1 MIVVVFYGRS
11 IVFLG
16 GIVQLKNLKNMV
28 RIIGY
33 KQRQKEDGEAFNVL
47 ELQGGVE
54 LIKSKS
60 TGNFYATAKKA
71 YIPSTFDEQ
80 TCIALTGT
88 EMQGSIIKEECEPYE
103 YVVTET
109 GEEIVMQHRWA
120 YVPEDVQAPVTK
132 STPLET
138 ETLQPNLEK
147 FSQNGA
153 LQYAS

>member
-1 MIVVVFYGRS
+1 
-11 IVFLG
+11 
-16 GIVQLKNLKNMV
+16 MV

-33 KQRQKEDGEAFNVL
+33 KQRQKEDGELFYVL

-54 LIKSKS
+54 LIRSKS

-103 YVVTET
+103 YIVKET
-109 GEEIVMQHRWA
+109 GEEIIMHHRWA
-120 YVPEDVQAPVTK
+120 YVPEDVKEPIVENTSLQA
-132 STPLET
+132 
-138 ETLQPNLEK
+138 ETLQPNVEQ

>member
-1 MIVVVFYGRS
+1 
-11 IVFLG
+11 
-16 GIVQLKNLKNMV
+16 MV

-33 KQRQKEDGEAFNVL
+33 KQRQKEDGDLFYVL

-54 LIKSKS
+54 LIRSKS

-88 EMQGSIIKEECEPYE
+88 EMQGSIIKEQCEPYE
-103 YVVTET
+103 YIVKET
-109 GEEIVMQHRWA
+109 GEEIIMHHRWT
-120 YVPEDVQAPVTK
+120 YVPEDVKEPVVENNPLQA
-132 STPLET
+132 
-138 ETLQPNLEK
+138 ETLQPNVEQ
-147 FSQNGA
+147 FSQNGD

>member
-1 MIVVVFYGRS
+1 
-11 IVFLG
+11 
-16 GIVQLKNLKNMV
+16 MV

-33 KQRQKEDGEAFNVL
+33 KQRQKENGELFNVL

-109 GEEIVMQHRWA
+109 GEEIIMHHRWT
-120 YVPEDVQAPVTK
+120 YMPEDVKEPVAK

-138 ETLQPNLEK
+138 ETLQPNIEQ

>member
-1 MIVVVFYGRS
+1 
-11 IVFLG
+11 
-16 GIVQLKNLKNMV
+16 MV
-28 RIIGY
+28 RIIDY
-33 KQRQKEDGEAFNVL
+33 KQRQKEDGDLFYVL

-103 YVVTET
+103 YIVKET
-109 GEEIVMQHRWA
+109 GEEIIMHHRWT
-120 YVPEDVQAPVTK
+120 YVPEDVVENTSLQA
-132 STPLET
+132 
-138 ETLQPNLEK
+138 ETLQPNVEQ
-147 FSQNGA
+147 FSQNEA